1 MTQNA
6 PAACHVAGAFSRFAV
21 PVERAHA
28 LPAAMRLMQAVPA
41 RPSGRTRLGCMTTA
55 PQIKTTNRNAVG
67 TAWHGA
73 PGAVRRVAAAMPG
86 RGAGGIS
93 TYWGEPRDDAAIPGR
108 GAGGI
113 SLDGGENR
121 DDAAMPGCVAGGIS
135 TYWGEP
141 RDDAAMPGRG
151 AGGISLAR
159 VNRDAPAM
167 PGRGAGSV
175 TTHARGVKPETTQQC
190 SVAARV
196 IYTYAAR
203 LR

>member
-1 MTQNA
+1 MNRQAMTQNA

-28 LPAAMRLMQAVPA
+28 LPAAMQLMQAVPA
-41 RPSGRTRLGCMTTA
+41 QPSGRTRPGCMTTA

-67 TAWHGA
+67 TTWHGA

-93 TYWGEPRDDAAIPGR
+93 LAGVNPGMTQQCPVTCEWYLTGRGETRDNAAIPGR

-113 SLDGGENR
+113 TLVG
-121 DDAAMPGCVAGGIS
+121 
-135 TYWGEP
+135 
-141 RDDAAMPGRG
+141 
-151 AGGISLAR
+151 
-159 VNRDAPAM
+159 VN
-167 PGRGAGSV
+167 
-175 TTHARGVKPETTQQC
+175 PETTQQYLA
-190 SVAARV
+190 AARV

>member
-1 MTQNA
+1 MTPCNACTRTCAAYAHSSDAACMNRQAMTQNA

-67 TAWHGA
+67 TTWHGA

-86 RGAGGIS
+86 RGVGGIS
-93 TYWGEPRDDAAIPGR
+93 TYWGVPRDDAAIPVRGWYHTGR
-108 GAGGI
+108 
-113 SLDGGENR
+113 
-121 DDAAMPGCVAGGIS
+121 
-135 TYWGEP
+135 GEP

-151 AGGISLAR
+151 AGGISLA
-159 VNRDAPAM
+159 
-167 PGRGAGSV
+167 
-175 TTHARGVKPETTQQC
+175 GVKPETTQQFL
-190 SVAARV
+190 VAARV
-196 IYTYAAR
+196 VSH
-203 LR
+203 

>member
-1 MTQNA
+1 MTPCNACTRTCAAYAHSSDATCMNRQAMTQNA

-67 TAWHGA
+67 TTWHGA

-93 TYWGEPRDDAAIPGR
+93 LVRVNRDAPAMPGR
-108 GAGGI
+108 G
-113 SLDGGENR
+113 
-121 DDAAMPGCVAGGIS
+121 AGGIS

-151 AGGISLAR
+151 AGGISLDG
-159 VNRDAPAM
+159 VN
-167 PGRGAGSV
+167 PGM
-175 TTHARGVKPETTQQC
+175 TQQC
-190 SVAARV
+190 PVTCEWYLTGRGEP
-196 IYTYAAR
+196 
-203 LR
+203 